1 MPSHLRRSEWY
12 YYMTTSAAI
21 ASAAAIVTVSV
32 NASAVS
38 ARCENV
44 DGGEVWVSV
53 RVYDRPMDVH
63 FETQCS

>member
-1 MPSHLRRSEWY
+1 
-12 YYMTTSAAI
+12 MTTSAAI